1 MSKLVFALL
10 FSLLS
15 SLTFAGELHLVKATN
30 DEDNE
35 ICDLYLV
42 LDEQND
48 ISKIRIHKTVE
59 GETTGDKSYDL
70 DSEDGLVISELKG
83 RDIVRMYSSNFSNHN
98 GGDLTLKYLF
108 NWITNN
114 YHYAQLELVRDGDD
128 WSLVKDGNEVSH
140 LHFESNRKFM
150 AGAVGVK
157 AIRVV
162 N

>member
-70 DSEDGLVISELKG
+70 DSEEGLVISQQKG
-83 RDIVRMYSSNFSNHN
+83 RDIVSMYSSNFSNHN
-98 GGDLTLKYLF
+98 GGDLTLKYLY
-108 NWITNN
+108 NGITNN
-114 YHYAQLELVRDGDD
+114 YNQAHLELFRDGDD
-128 WSLVKDGNEVSH
+128 WNLVMNGKVVSH

-150 AGAVGVK
+150 VGPVGVK

-162 N
+162 K